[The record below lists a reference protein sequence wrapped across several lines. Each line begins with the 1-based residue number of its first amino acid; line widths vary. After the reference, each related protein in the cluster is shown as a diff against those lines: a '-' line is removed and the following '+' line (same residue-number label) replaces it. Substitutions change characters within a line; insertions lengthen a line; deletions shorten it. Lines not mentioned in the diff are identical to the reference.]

1 MVCRDGTGNAGGL
14 AAGDLPGL
22 PHYTGNVN
30 STRRAAPLAG
40 ALRAVPLLFALSGA
54 LSLEAAPQPASSCDN
69 TPAWS
74 PCELVFELS
83 AKAAAAHPDP
93 YASVELR
100 AEFRS
105 PRMRT
110 YALPAFWDGGSRMVL
125 RFSPT
130 EPGRWEYLLTSNI
143 PEWDGLTGSFIAN
156 TSDAPGFLRVANV
169 HHWATIAANQPHL
182 WMGASEM
189 RFAWLDDAGFRAV
202 VDARAAQKFNHLR
215 GLVLGEGAALGFR
228 APGSPDLAHFQRLD
242 QRIAYINSKGLVA
255 DLVLAPSPAALLR
268 LSPDPAALRRF
279 IRFLVGRYA
288 ARNVTWQGLAEF
300 ESQSGARA
308 LLAETG
314 ALIKQFDP
322 YQHPRTS
329 GARFTSAPLL
339 DDGWM
344 DFAAYG
350 TADPGVGAIEHQLYQ
365 VPGVALELA
374 REDTGGAG
382 PRPADGAVD
391 PAEFRH
397 RLWTVTMNGQY
408 PTYANTGAGS
418 VNSPGAKAMTVWFNL
433 MAGTRH
439 WDLEP
444 YFDVDGGRALALPG
458 VDYVVYIDKPG
469 PVELTVEHHGYDVY
483 WLDPADGSITARRK
497 WSGQHFTGEP
507 PDRFHDWV
515 LRVVRETTVESMN
528 RSYKFESR
536 DVPVQEIVID
546 PEKVPYE
553 IEQPTGAL
561 ARGRAAHFSVKLKRT
576 SRATRAMLW
585 MWTAEVTADHEGYR
599 VLGTAPEGDFTLPA
613 SLALNYPATAL
624 LRLYAIN
631 GYGAVYMVAK
641 GYDLNQ

>member
-1 MVCRDGTGNAGGL
+1 
-14 AAGDLPGL
+14 
-22 PHYTGNVN
+22 VN
-30 STRRAAPLAG
+30 STRRAAPFAG
-40 ALRAVPLLFALSGA
+40 ALRTVLPIFALAGG
-54 LSLEAAPQPASSCDN
+54 LSAQAAPRPASSCDN

-105 PRMRT
+105 SNMRT
-110 YALPAFWDGGSRMVL
+110 YALPAFWDGGGRMVL
-125 RFSPT
+125 RFAPT
-130 EPGRWEYLLTSNI
+130 EPGRWEYLLTSNV
-143 PEWDGLTGSFIAN
+143 PEWDGLTGSFTASA
-156 TSDAPGFLRVANV
+156 SDAPGFLRVANI
-169 HHWATIAANQPHL
+169 HHWATTANNRPHL

-228 APGSPDLAHFQRLD
+228 APGRPDLAHFQRLD
-242 QRIAYINSKGLVA
+242 QRIAYINSKGLIA
-255 DLVLAPSPAALLR
+255 DLVLAPSPAAYLR
-268 LSPDPAALRRF
+268 LVPDPASLRRF

-288 ARNVTWQGLAEF
+288 ARNVTWQGLEEF

-314 ALIKQFDP
+314 ALIKQLDA
-322 YQHPRTS
+322 YQHPRSS
-329 GARFTSAPLL
+329 GARVTSAPLL

-344 DFAAYG
+344 DFAGYG
-350 TADPGVGAIEHQLYQ
+350 TADAAVGAIEHQLYQ

-382 PRPADGAVD
+382 PRPANGGVD
-391 PAEFRH
+391 SAEFRH
-397 RLWTVTMNGQY
+397 RLWTAAMNGQY
-408 PTYANTGAGS
+408 PTYANTGAGAGS
-418 VNSPGAKAMTVWFNL
+418 VDSPGAKAMTVWFNL

-458 VDYVVYIDKPG
+458 VDYIVYIDKPG
-469 PVELTVEHHGYDVY
+469 PVELTVEHHGYDIY
-483 WLDPADGSITARRK
+483 WLDPADGSIAAHRK

-507 PDRFHDWV
+507 PDRSHDWV
-515 LRVVRETTVESMN
+515 LRVVREATIEGMN

-553 IEQPTGAL
+553 IEQPAGAL
-561 ARGRAAHFSVKLKRT
+561 TAGRAAHFSVKLKRT

-585 MWTAEVTADHEGYR
+585 MWTAEVTADHQGYR
-599 VLGTAPEGDFTLPA
+599 VLGTAPQGDFTLPA
-613 SLALNYPATAL
+613 SLAVSYPATAL

-631 GYGAVYMVAK
+631 GYGTVYMVAK
-641 GYDLNQ
+641 GYDFNQ

>member
-1 MVCRDGTGNAGGL
+1 M
-14 AAGDLPGL
+14 
-22 PHYTGNVN
+22 N
-30 STRRAAPLAG
+30 STRRAAPPGGALRTVLPFFALAG
-40 ALRAVPLLFALSGA
+40 ALSPQ
-54 LSLEAAPQPASSCDN
+54 AAPQIASTCEN

-74 PCELVFELS
+74 PCELVLELS

-93 YASVELR
+93 YATVDLR

-105 PRMRT
+105 PQMRT
-110 YALPAFWDGGSRMVL
+110 YALPAYWDGGGRMVL

-130 EPGRWEYLLTSNI
+130 EAGHWEYRLTSNVA
-143 PEWDGLTGSFIAN
+143 EWDGLTGAFTAAA
-156 TSDAPGFLRVANV
+156 SDAPGFLRVANV
-169 HHWATIAANQPHL
+169 HHWATTAAKQPHL

-189 RFAWLDDAGFRAV
+189 RFAWLDDADFRAV
-202 VDARAAQKFNHLR
+202 VDARVAQKFNHLR

-228 APGSPDLAHFQRLD
+228 SPGNPDLAHFQRLD

-268 LSPDPAALRRF
+268 LLPDPEARRRF
-279 IRFLVGRYA
+279 LRFLVGRYA
-288 ARNVTWQGLAEF
+288 ARNVTWQGLEEF

-308 LLAETG
+308 LLAEAG
-314 ALIKQFDP
+314 ALIKQLDP
-322 YQHPRTS
+322 YQHPRST
-329 GARFTSAPLL
+329 GARVTSAPLL

-344 DFAAYG
+344 DFAGYG
-350 TADPGVGAIEHQLYQ
+350 TADAAVGAIEHQLYQ

-374 REDTGGAG
+374 REDAGAG
-382 PRPADGAVD
+382 KSGPNDVD
-391 PAEFRH
+391 AGELRH
-397 RLWTVTMNGQY
+397 RLWTAAMNGQY
-408 PTYANTGAGS
+408 PTYANTGGAARS
-418 VNSPGAKAMTVWFNL
+418 VDSPGAKAMTVWFNL

-458 VDYVVYIDKPG
+458 VDYIVYIDKPG

-483 WLDPADGSITARRK
+483 WLDPADGSITGRRK

-507 PDRFHDWV
+507 PDRYHDWV
-515 LRVVRETTVESMN
+515 LRLVREATIESMN

-536 DVPVQEIVID
+536 EVPVQEIVID
-546 PEKVPYE
+546 PVKVPYE

-561 ARGRAAHFSVKLKRT
+561 IAGRAAHFSAKLKRT

-585 MWTAEVTADHEGYR
+585 MWTAEVTADHQGYR
-599 VLGTAPEGDFTLPA
+599 VLGTLPQGDFALPA
-613 SLALNYPATAL
+613 NLAVGYPATAL

-631 GYGAVYMVAK
+631 GYGTVYMVAK
-641 GYDLNQ
+641 GYDFNQ

>member
-1 MVCRDGTGNAGGL
+1 
-14 AAGDLPGL
+14 
-22 PHYTGNVN
+22 VN
-30 STRRAAPLAG
+30 FNRRAAPLSG

-110 YALPAFWDGGSRMVL
+110 YALPAFWDGGGRMVL
-125 RFSPT
+125 RFAPT

-143 PEWDGLTGSFIAN
+143 AEWDGLTGRFIAN
-156 TSDAPGFLRVANV
+156 ASDAPGFLRVANL

-215 GLVLGEGAALGFR
+215 GLVLSEGASLGFR

-255 DLVLAPSPAALLR
+255 DLVLAPGPAALLR
-268 LSPDPAALRRF
+268 LSPDPASMRRF

-288 ARNVTWQGLAEF
+288 ARNVTWQGLEEF

-329 GARFTSAPLL
+329 GARVTSAPLL

-350 TADPGVGAIEHQLYQ
+350 TADAAVGAIEHQLYQ
-365 VPGVALELA
+365 VPGVALEFG

-382 PRPADGAVD
+382 PRPANGGVD
-391 PAEFRH
+391 AAEFRH

-408 PTYANTGAGS
+408 PTYANAGAGS
-418 VNSPGAKAMTVWFNL
+418 VNSAGAKAMTVWFNL

-458 VDYVVYIDKPG
+458 VDYIVYIDKPG

-507 PDRFHDWV
+507 PDRSHDWV
-515 LRVVRETTVESMN
+515 LRVVREATVESMN
-528 RSYKFESR
+528 RSYKFESL
-536 DVPVQEIVID
+536 DAPVQEIVID

-553 IEQPTGAL
+553 IEQPTDAL
-561 ARGRAAHFSVKLKRT
+561 ARGRAAHVSVKLKRT

-599 VLGTAPEGDFTLPA
+599 VLGTAPQGDFTLPA
-613 SLALNYPATAL
+613 GLAVNYPATAL

-631 GYGAVYMVAK
+631 GYGTVYMVAK